1 MVVGELVHLTT
12 LGVIDLPTVAFT
24 SPLVATVLTVW
35 PWGLAAS
42 AGALLLVGLRPVA
55 RITVD
60 RRTAARLRRT
70 GTVAIAKV
78 MRASTPAPGPRA
90 AVDASLLLRSPTG
103 RIYSSDVHWTL
114 DPVDAGSLRTGA
126 VIPVR
131 IDPPRGAGC
140 VSWCRGCAAGRAS
153 RFWPA
158 PSWVCSSCCSDRRG
172 PVTDRGARPSHPAPQ
187 PSRGFRRRGANT
199 PR

>member
-70 GTVAIAKV
+70 GTVAIATV

-131 IDPPRGAGC
+131 IDPQAPHTA
-140 VSWCRGCAAGRAS
+140 VLDTLADSRARMDGIDPETAFS
-153 RFWPA
+153 
-158 PSWVCSSCCSDRRG
+158 
-172 PVTDRGARPSHPAPQ
+172 T
-187 PSRGFRRRGANT
+187 RRRLRQLVSRMRGWSRIAILAGAVVGLLIVLL
-199 PR
+199 

>member
-1 MVVGELVHLTT
+1 
-12 LGVIDLPTVAFT
+12 
-24 SPLVATVLTVW
+24 VLTVW

-131 IDPPRGAGC
+131 IDPQAPHTA
-140 VSWCRGCAAGRAS
+140 VLDTLADSRARMDGIDPETAFS
-153 RFWPA
+153 
-158 PSWVCSSCCSDRRG
+158 
-172 PVTDRGARPSHPAPQ
+172 T
-187 PSRGFRRRGANT
+187 RRRLRQLVSRMRGWSRLAILAGAVVGLLIVLL
-199 PR
+199 

>member
-131 IDPPRGAGC
+131 IDPQAPHTA
-140 VSWCRGCAAGRAS
+140 VLDTLADSRARMDGIDPETAFS
-153 RFWPA
+153 
-158 PSWVCSSCCSDRRG
+158 
-172 PVTDRGARPSHPAPQ
+172 T
-187 PSRGFRRRGANT
+187 RRRLRQLVSRMRGWSRIAILAGAVVGLLIVLL
-199 PR
+199 